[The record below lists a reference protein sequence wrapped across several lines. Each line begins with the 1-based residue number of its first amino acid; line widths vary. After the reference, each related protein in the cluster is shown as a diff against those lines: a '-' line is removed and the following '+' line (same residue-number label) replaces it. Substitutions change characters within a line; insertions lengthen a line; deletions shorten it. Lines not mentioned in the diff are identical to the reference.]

1 MQSPQRCATIKTK
14 KWLSKLQQL
23 VSSYWVKEDSVQQ
36 TGKCGLL
43 PTFLKPAYLRRGVVL
58 VSKPGM
64 CEMSMPD
71 DDQHT
76 LKLQRVRSTDIG
88 QLVVTA
94 RNQFGSDLCTLQL
107 AMAGQS
113 RQAHHVTNLAF

>member
-1 MQSPQRCATIKTK
+1 MQQSKQK

-88 QLVVTA
+88 QLVVMA